1 MSDLYIFESLLLVC
15 QKLLVDDILCSKQ
28 PIIHVIAIEDI
39 SESQYCNNCKHK
51 IAEIFQF
58 NGDYCLECW
67 QDYTHPNI
75 S

>member
-1 MSDLYIFESLLLVC
+1 M
-15 QKLLVDDILCSKQ
+15 
-28 PIIHVIAIEDI
+28 EDI
-39 SESQYCNNCKHK
+39 SKSQYCNNCKSK
-51 IAEIFQF
+51 VAEIFQF